1 MVKSPK
7 LAYSNA
13 LVFMP
18 WNKAAY
24 PHADF
29 IRAIK
34 IALQR
39 WGIDSGEP
47 RRHVFED
54 RP

>member
-13 LVFMP
+13 LVFML

-24 PHADF
+24 PHAD
-29 IRAIK
+29 R
-34 IALQR
+34 
-39 WGIDSGEP
+39 IDSGEP